1 MIDPFGE
8 FLTRWTIRL
17 ALACY
22 VYCLAAFIL
31 RRAVAGSRRSNIVL
45 IVWTL
50 GCGLFVAHVVA
61 AFGYYHHFSHQ
72 AAFDE
77 TARQTN
83 EQIGFAFGGG
93 IYFSYLFLV
102 MWILDVGWRWLG
114 PASRPHW
121 LDWPL
126 HAYMFFIAF
135 NGAIVFEGGISRVG
149 GIAACVLL
157 AAILA
162 WRWMGR
168 GTEVAREGRSTDERV
183 AP

>member
-22 VYCLAAFIL
+22 VFCLAAAIL
-31 RRAVAGSRRSNIVL
+31 RRGTVGSRMNDVVR

-50 GCGLFVAHVVA
+50 GCGLFIAHVVA

-72 AAFDE
+72 TAYDE
-77 TARQTN
+77 TARQTL

-93 IYFSYLFLV
+93 IYFSYLFLAL
-102 MWILDVGWRWLG
+102 WIMDVAWRWLAPG
-114 PASRPHW
+114 TRPTW

-135 NGAIVFEGGISRVG
+135 NGAVIFEGGVSRVA
-149 GIAACVLL
+149 GIIACVLL
-157 AAILA
+157 GAVVA
-162 WRWMGR
+162 WRVMGR
-168 GTEVAREGRSTDERV
+168 RT
-183 AP
+183 

>member
-1 MIDPFGE
+1 MTDPFGE

-22 VYCLAAFIL
+22 VFCLAAAIL
-31 RRAVAGSRRSNIVL
+31 RRGPVGSRMNDVVR

-50 GCGLFVAHVVA
+50 GCGLFIAHVVF

-72 AAFDE
+72 AAYDE
-77 TARQTN
+77 TARQTQ

-93 IYFSYLFLV
+93 IYFSYLFLALWV
-102 MWILDVGWRWLG
+102 MDVAWRWLA
-114 PASRPHW
+114 PATRPAW

-135 NGAIVFEGGISRVG
+135 NGAVVFEGGVSRVAG
-149 GIAACVLL
+149 LFACVLL
-157 AAILA
+157 AAVVA
-162 WRWMGR
+162 WRVMGR
-168 GTEVAREGRSTDERV
+168 RT
-183 AP
+183 